1 MFCLFFQ
8 PEFASK
14 NGVLATTELA
24 ESSILEDLPPAIISD
39 AFAQMVSWLSRYIIL
54 FCEAQRLWQD
64 IQMNTIDNRYYI

>member
-24 ESSILEDLPPAIISD
+24 ESSILEDLPPAITSD

-54 FCEAQRLWQD
+54 LRVSEIMARLQNEYTR
-64 IQMNTIDNRYYI
+64 Q